1 MALHGLPVQPPAS
14 HRKSPPPSANRA
26 VVSKS
31 AASPPASA
39 LPLVV
44 SLLPLISCVL
54 AILAS
59 KRLMPVP
66 VARAST
72 KMAHLPTQLHVH
84 VAVQTRPSFVLRMS
98 TAMQKTKCAPRIRFR
113 LAPTLVASSTIP
125 LAAHVAQL
133 TARTTVL
140 LVCIAA
146 RRIADAESTPFVRRV
161 MGLMRIQLPV
171 LVVQTIA
178 RMSQNY
184 FVIRHVVCA
193 VRPTCSH
200 QVPSQ
205 HHQFAT
211 PLMVQPSTSL
221 ATNVSVVRV
230 PVAYATKM
238 ITATLRKVFAPRKQI
253 QIGLMIARLKPTRT
267 KIHRDVHVV

>member
-1 MALHGLPVQPPAS
+1 
-14 HRKSPPPSANRA
+14 
-26 VVSKS
+26 
-31 AASPPASA
+31 
-39 LPLVV
+39 
-44 SLLPLISCVL
+44 
-54 AILAS
+54 
-59 KRLMPVP
+59 
-66 VARAST
+66 
-72 KMAHLPTQLHVH
+72 
-84 VAVQTRPSFVLRMS
+84 MS
-98 TAMQKTKCAPRIRFR
+98 TAMQKTNCAPRIRFR

-146 RRIADAESTPFVRRV
+146 RRIIDVASIPFVRRV

-211 PLMVQPSTSL
+211 PLMVQPSISL
-221 ATNVSVVRV
+221 VTGVSVVRV
-230 PVAYATKM
+230 SVAYATKM
-238 ITATLRKVFAPRKQI
+238 TTATLPKAFAPLSQI
-253 QIGLMIARLKPTRT
+253 QTGSMIARTKPTRT
-267 KIHRDVHVV
+267 KMHRDVHVV

>member
-1 MALHGLPVQPPAS
+1 MPMHIINKYVALHGLPVQPPTS

-31 AASPPASA
+31 VASPPASA

-66 VARAST
+66 VARART

-146 RRIADAESTPFVRRV
+146 RRTIDVESTPFVRRV

-193 VRPTCSH
+193 VRPTS
-200 QVPSQ
+200 
-205 HHQFAT
+205 F
-211 PLMVQPSTSL
+211 
-221 ATNVSVVRV
+221 
-230 PVAYATKM
+230 
-238 ITATLRKVFAPRKQI
+238 LRKVVC
-253 QIGLMIARLKPTRT
+253 G
-267 KIHRDVHVV
+267 VVEMDLVEQKNLWEIVLLRGNVLNTCKTMNPLRMVYHGILVVWVSVKLNSI

>member
-1 MALHGLPVQPPAS
+1 
-14 HRKSPPPSANRA
+14 
-26 VVSKS
+26 
-31 AASPPASA
+31 
-39 LPLVV
+39 
-44 SLLPLISCVL
+44 
-54 AILAS
+54 
-59 KRLMPVP
+59 
-66 VARAST
+66 
-72 KMAHLPTQLHVH
+72 
-84 VAVQTRPSFVLRMS
+84 
-98 TAMQKTKCAPRIRFR
+98 MQKTKCAPRIRFR

-125 LAAHVAQL
+125 LAVHVAQL

-205 HHQFAT
+205 QHQFAT

-230 PVAYATKM
+230 PAVYATVM

-253 QIGLMIARLKPTRT
+253 QTGSLIARTKPTRT

>member
-1 MALHGLPVQPPAS
+1 
-14 HRKSPPPSANRA
+14 
-26 VVSKS
+26 
-31 AASPPASA
+31 
-39 LPLVV
+39 
-44 SLLPLISCVL
+44 
-54 AILAS
+54 
-59 KRLMPVP
+59 
-66 VARAST
+66 
-72 KMAHLPTQLHVH
+72 
-84 VAVQTRPSFVLRMS
+84 
-98 TAMQKTKCAPRIRFR
+98 
-113 LAPTLVASSTIP
+113 
-125 LAAHVAQL
+125 
-133 TARTTVL
+133 
-140 LVCIAA
+140 
-146 RRIADAESTPFVRRV
+146 
-161 MGLMRIQLPV
+161 MRIQLPV

-221 ATNVSVVRV
+221 VTNVSVVRV

-238 ITATLRKVFAPRKQI
+238 TTATPPKAFAPLSQI
-253 QIGLMIARLKPTRT
+253 QTGSLIARLKATRT